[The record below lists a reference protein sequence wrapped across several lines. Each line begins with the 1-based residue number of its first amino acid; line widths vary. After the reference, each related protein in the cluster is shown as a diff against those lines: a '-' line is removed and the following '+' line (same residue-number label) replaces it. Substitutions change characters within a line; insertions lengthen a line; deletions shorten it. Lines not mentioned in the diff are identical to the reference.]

1 MEQNNEVYTGMV
13 SITILDEC
21 LLMVKRAEVLV
32 LPLLRDVRFA
42 VFFLST
48 K

>member
-21 LLMVKRAEVLV
+21 LLMVKRAAVLV

-42 VFFLST
+42 VFFLSA